1 MAMADL
7 FGRTCI
13 LAFALVA
20 TVLQVSANEE
30 SQLIADKFKNYNKNI
45 RPARHPNEKVKVQ
58 VKLTLTNLISLQ
70 WHDYRLAWNTSEYH
84 GISLIRVPYNTVWLP
99 DIVLE
104 NNIDGKFDVAYY
116 ANVLIS
122 SDGSMYWLPPA
133 IYRSTCAIE
142 ITYFP
147 FDWQNCTLVFR
158 LAQKNGEWAIKHRPA
173 RKLTN
178 PRYSPDDLEY
188 QEVYFNLIIQRKPLF
203 YIINIILPCSLIS
216 SLVVLA
222 FFLPAK
228 AGGQKL
234 TVSISVL
241 LAQTVFLFLIAQK
254 IPETSLSV
262 PLIGKYLIFVM
273 CMTTLIGTNCIIVL
287 NFSLRSPSTHNMSHT
302 IRHIFLEV
310 VPRFLGMAPFLDEE
324 EPSSGMYEMRERRR
338 SSFGLMQRAEEY
350 VLKQPR
356 SEMMFD
362 KQRERHGLMRTI
374 VDEIDV
380 SSTANLYKSLAK
392 TAPEIKEC
400 VDACNFIAESTK
412 QQNDI
417 GSEMESWVLIGKM
430 IDKVCFWAA
439 ILLFSVGTVAIF
451 LMGHYNQCCSF
462 ARRIY
467 VNYGEDVEPL
477 RQRQI
482 QDLSRFKQEKLLSTP
497 ADVAPIVA
505 TNENSVSWSSSLMA
519 SSETDASKRWQ
530 KCVDTV
536 LCNLTKDQL
545 KSIENNSE
553 ERDFF
558 VIHHLADLKEGCVSP
573 LIHGTPITCRVE
585 NTERYTTRS
594 KVHVCTLYTV
604 RLTHGEFTWTIKRK
618 YKHFQ
623 ELHRD
628 LYKHKMMLQ
637 FLPLGRFAI
646 QRQHLA
652 GLTEEM
658 PTLHGNDRIRRT
670 SSKPKYLEEYL
681 NNLLENTFYRNYH
694 GMLDFLAIS
703 PLSFIRDLGPKGL
716 EGYILKRSGGHRIQ
730 GLNCIGHH
738 QFCFRWSRR
747 WLVVKDSFLLYM
759 SRDPGIVSFVLL
771 FDPELKVLVGRV
783 YTDTKHGVCIE
794 NFSRKLVIKCS
805 SYRQAQWWS
814 HEIRSLSE
822 HCDFL
827 QTHRFEGFAPPRPD
841 TLTKWYVN
849 GDGYFSDV
857 ADALEQAKE
866 EIFITDWW
874 LSPEVFLKRPATG
887 TYWRLDKILK
897 RKAEQGVKVCV
908 LLYKEVELALGISSG
923 YSKRTLMNL
932 HPNIKV
938 MRHPDHV
945 ASVVFFW
952 AHHEKMVAIDQSVAF
967 VGGLDLAF
975 GRWDDSEY
983 RLSDLESPKTADNAE
998 AAQESD
1004 TVDGS
1009 AVPLTEPV
1017 SECKDEVDL
1026 SCNAL
1031 LWLGKDYSNFI
1042 KRDWTQLDQPFQD
1055 NVDRTQ
1061 VPRIPWRDLGSV
1073 HHGNAARDLARH
1085 FIQRWNF
1092 TKIFK
1097 NKYKDDFYPYLLP
1110 KSHGTADNL
1119 PFTIPGATKASV
1131 QVLRSVDR
1139 WSAGTCE
1146 QSILNAYIH
1155 VIENSQHYIYLENQ
1169 FFITCSDQKNVF
1181 NTIGDAIVKR
1191 ILRAHNEGKKYRV
1204 FVVIP
1209 LLPGFEGD
1217 ISQGG
1222 GNAIQA
1228 ILHFT
1233 YRWFVIYCFNDRLI
1247 SPSVQDQWTQY
1258 ISLCGLRTHS
1268 ELTQSPVTELIYV
1281 HSKALIADDRCYIIG
1296 SANINDRSMLG
1307 SRDSELAVLVED
1319 EERVPSVMNGE
1330 EYQAGPLTL
1339 ALRKECFSVL
1349 LGAKSDPN
1357 MNIDDPISDH
1367 FFNDVWNKIA
1377 QANAIVYER
1386 VFRCLPLDSIRNL
1399 RELQEHVNSQNLSLT
1414 DPEKAR
1420 EELKAIQGILVHFP
1434 LHFLC
1439 EEYLLPPLK
1448 SKERMVPMEVWT

>member
-1 MAMADL
+1 
-7 FGRTCI
+7 
-13 LAFALVA
+13 
-20 TVLQVSANEE
+20 
-30 SQLIADKFKNYNKNI
+30 
-45 RPARHPNEKVKVQ
+45 
-58 VKLTLTNLISLQ
+58 
-70 WHDYRLAWNTSEYH
+70 
-84 GISLIRVPYNTVWLP
+84 
-99 DIVLE
+99 
-104 NNIDGKFDVAYY
+104 
-116 ANVLIS
+116 
-122 SDGSMYWLPPA
+122 
-133 IYRSTCAIE
+133 
-142 ITYFP
+142 
-147 FDWQNCTLVFR
+147 
-158 LAQKNGEWAIKHRPA
+158 
-173 RKLTN
+173 
-178 PRYSPDDLEY
+178 
-188 QEVYFNLIIQRKPLF
+188 
-203 YIINIILPCSLIS
+203 
-216 SLVVLA
+216 
-222 FFLPAK
+222 
-228 AGGQKL
+228 
-234 TVSISVL
+234 
-241 LAQTVFLFLIAQK
+241 
-254 IPETSLSV
+254 
-262 PLIGKYLIFVM
+262 
-273 CMTTLIGTNCIIVL
+273 
-287 NFSLRSPSTHNMSHT
+287 
-302 IRHIFLEV
+302 
-310 VPRFLGMAPFLDEE
+310 
-324 EPSSGMYEMRERRR
+324 
-338 SSFGLMQRAEEY
+338 
-350 VLKQPR
+350 
-356 SEMMFD
+356 
-362 KQRERHGLMRTI
+362 
-374 VDEIDV
+374 
-380 SSTANLYKSLAK
+380 
-392 TAPEIKEC
+392 
-400 VDACNFIAESTK
+400 
-412 QQNDI
+412 
-417 GSEMESWVLIGKM
+417 
-430 IDKVCFWAA
+430 
-439 ILLFSVGTVAIF
+439 
-451 LMGHYNQCCSF
+451 
-462 ARRIY
+462 
-467 VNYGEDVEPL
+467 
-477 RQRQI
+477 
-482 QDLSRFKQEKLLSTP
+482 
-497 ADVAPIVA
+497 
-505 TNENSVSWSSSLMA
+505 MA
-519 SSETDASKRWQ
+519 SPESKAAQRWR
-530 KCVDTV
+530 KCVDSITE
-536 LCNLTKDQL
+536 DQL

-553 ERDFF
+553 KRDFI
-558 VIHHLADLKEGCVSP
+558 VVHHLADLKGGSISP
-573 LIHGTPITCRVE
+573 LIYGTPITCKVE

-604 RLTHGEFTWTIKRK
+604 RLTHGEFTWTVKRK

-628 LYKHKMMLQ
+628 LYKHKVMLQ

-646 QRQHLA
+646 QRQQLA

-658 PTLHGNDRIRRT
+658 PTLHGTDRIRRT

-681 NNLLENTFYRNYH
+681 NNLLENTFYKNYH
-694 GMLDFLAIS
+694 GMMDFLAIS

-783 YTDTKHGVCIE
+783 YTDIQHGICIE
-794 NFSRKLVIKCS
+794 NFDRKLVIKCS

-822 HCDFL
+822 RCDFYKL
-827 QTHRFEGFAPPRPD
+827 HRFEGFAPPRPD

-849 GDGYFSDV
+849 GHGYFSDL

-897 RKAEQGVKVCV
+897 RKAE
-908 LLYKEVELALGISSG
+908 VELALGINSG
-923 YSKRTLMNL
+923 YSKRKLMSL

-945 ASVVFFW
+945 ASVVVLW

-975 GRWDDSEY
+975 GRWDDSDY
-983 RLSDLESPKTADNAE
+983 RLSDLDSPKQPSPPE
-998 AAQESD
+998 AASELPTPSLSQGD

-1009 AVPLTEPV
+1009 AVPLTQPA
-1017 SECKDEVDL
+1017 SECEDEVDL

-1061 VPRIPWRDLGSV
+1061 VPRIPWRDLGAA
-1073 HHGNAARDLARH
+1073 HHGKAARDLARH

-1110 KSHGTADNL
+1110 KSHCTSDTL
-1119 PFTIPGATKASV
+1119 PFSIPGATKASV

-1146 QSILNAYIH
+1146 HSILNAYVH

-1169 FFITCSDQKNVF
+1169 FFISCAEEKNVQ

-1191 ILRAHNEGKKYRV
+1191 ILRAHSEGKKFRV

-1233 YRWFVIYCFNDRLI
+1233 YRTINRGEHSILSRLKEQM
-1247 SPSVQDQWTQY
+1247 QDKWTQY
-1258 ISLCGLRTHS
+1258 FSLCGLRTHS
-1268 ELTQSPVTELIYV
+1268 QLGSSPVTELIYV

-1307 SRDSELAVLVED
+1307 TRDSELAVLVED
-1319 EERVPSVMNGE
+1319 EERISSVMDGE
-1330 EYQAGPLTL
+1330 EYQAGPLAL

-1349 LGAKSDPN
+1349 LGAKSDPSLD
-1357 MNIDDPISDH
+1357 IDDPISDH
-1367 FFNDVWNKIA
+1367 FFNDVWNKVA
-1377 QANAIVYER
+1377 QTNAIIYEK

-1399 RELQEHVNSQNLSLT
+1399 RELMEHKNSENLSLT

-1420 EELKAIQGILVHFP
+1420 EELQAIRGILVHFP

-1439 EEYLLPPLK
+1439 EENLLPPLK
-1448 SKERMVPMEVWT
+1448 SKEGIVPIEVWT

>member
-1 MAMADL
+1 MA
-7 FGRTCI
+7 G
-13 LAFALVA
+13 
-20 TVLQVSANEE
+20 
-30 SQLIADKFKNYNKNI
+30 
-45 RPARHPNEKVKVQ
+45 
-58 VKLTLTNLISLQ
+58 
-70 WHDYRLAWNTSEYH
+70 
-84 GISLIRVPYNTVWLP
+84 
-99 DIVLE
+99 
-104 NNIDGKFDVAYY
+104 
-116 ANVLIS
+116 
-122 SDGSMYWLPPA
+122 
-133 IYRSTCAIE
+133 
-142 ITYFP
+142 
-147 FDWQNCTLVFR
+147 
-158 LAQKNGEWAIKHRPA
+158 
-173 RKLTN
+173 
-178 PRYSPDDLEY
+178 
-188 QEVYFNLIIQRKPLF
+188 
-203 YIINIILPCSLIS
+203 
-216 SLVVLA
+216 
-222 FFLPAK
+222 
-228 AGGQKL
+228 
-234 TVSISVL
+234 
-241 LAQTVFLFLIAQK
+241 
-254 IPETSLSV
+254 
-262 PLIGKYLIFVM
+262 
-273 CMTTLIGTNCIIVL
+273 
-287 NFSLRSPSTHNMSHT
+287 
-302 IRHIFLEV
+302 
-310 VPRFLGMAPFLDEE
+310 
-324 EPSSGMYEMRERRR
+324 
-338 SSFGLMQRAEEY
+338 
-350 VLKQPR
+350 
-356 SEMMFD
+356 
-362 KQRERHGLMRTI
+362 
-374 VDEIDV
+374 
-380 SSTANLYKSLAK
+380 
-392 TAPEIKEC
+392 
-400 VDACNFIAESTK
+400 
-412 QQNDI
+412 
-417 GSEMESWVLIGKM
+417 
-430 IDKVCFWAA
+430 
-439 ILLFSVGTVAIF
+439 
-451 LMGHYNQCCSF
+451 
-462 ARRIY
+462 
-467 VNYGEDVEPL
+467 
-477 RQRQI
+477 
-482 QDLSRFKQEKLLSTP
+482 
-497 ADVAPIVA
+497 
-505 TNENSVSWSSSLMA
+505 
-519 SSETDASKRWQ
+519 SETDAAKRWQ

-553 ERDFF
+553 ERKFF
-558 VIHHLADLKEGCVSP
+558 VVHHLADLKECCISP
-573 LIHGTPITCRVE
+573 LIHGTPITCKVE

-604 RLTHGEFTWTIKRK
+604 CLTHGEFTWTVKRK

-646 QRQHLA
+646 QRQQLA

-658 PTLHGNDRIRRT
+658 PTLHGSDRTRRA
-670 SSKPKYLEEYL
+670 SGKPKYLEEYL
-681 NNLLENTFYRNYH
+681 NNLLENTFYKNYH

-738 QFCFRWSRR
+738 QVCFRWSRR

-759 SRDPGIVSFVLL
+759 SRDPGVVSFVLL

-822 HCDFL
+822 RCDFL
-827 QTHRFEGFAPPRPD
+827 QMHRFEGFAPPRLD

-849 GDGYFSDV
+849 GNGYFSDV

-887 TYWRLDKILK
+887 TYWRLDKILR

-908 LLYKEVELALGISSG
+908 LLYKEVEMALGISSG

-945 ASVVFFW
+945 ASVVFLW

-975 GRWDDSEY
+975 GRWDDSDY
-983 RLSDLESPKTADNAE
+983 RLSDLEPPKTGSNAE
-998 AAQESD
+998 AARESD
-1004 TVDGS
+1004 AVDGS

-1017 SECKDEVDL
+1017 SECEDEVDL

-1031 LWLGKDYSNFI
+1031 LWLGKDYNNFI
-1042 KRDWTQLDQPFQD
+1042 KRDWKQLDQPFQD

-1061 VPRIPWRDLGSV
+1061 VPRIPWRDLGAV
-1073 HHGNAARDLARH
+1073 HHGKAARDLARH

-1097 NKYKDDFYPYLLP
+1097 NKYKGDFYPYLLP
-1110 KSHGTADNL
+1110 KSHCTADKL
-1119 PFTIPGATKASV
+1119 PFTIPGASKASV

-1146 QSILNAYIH
+1146 HSILNAYIH
-1155 VIENSQHYIYLENQ
+1155 VIENSEHYIYLENQ
-1169 FFITCSDQKNVF
+1169 FFISCSDQKNVL

-1191 ILRAHNEGKKYRV
+1191 ILRAHRTINRGEH
-1204 FVVIP
+1204 
-1209 LLPGFEGD
+1209 
-1217 ISQGG
+1217 S
-1222 GNAIQA
+1222 
-1228 ILHFT
+1228 ILS
-1233 YRWFVIYCFNDRLI
+1233 RLKEQM
-1247 SPSVQDQWTQY
+1247 QDEWTQY

-1268 ELTQSPVTELIYV
+1268 ELGQSPVTELIYI

-1307 SRDSELAVLVED
+1307 IRDSELAVLVED

-1330 EYQAGPLTL
+1330 EYQAGPLAL

-1357 MNIDDPISDH
+1357 LNIDDPVCDH

-1377 QANAIVYER
+1377 QTNAIIYEK

-1399 RELQEHVNSQNLSLT
+1399 RELQEHVNAQNLGLT
-1414 DPEKAR
+1414 DPEKAK
-1420 EELKAIQGILVHFP
+1420 EELQAIQGILVHFP

-1439 EEYLLPPLK
+1439 EENLLPPLK
-1448 SKERMVPMEVWT
+1448 CKEGMIPTEVWT